1 MRDKDMTLWANDETE
16 DESIERQIR
25 TFNDLQ
31 NSN

>member
-16 DESIERQIR
+16 DESIERKIR